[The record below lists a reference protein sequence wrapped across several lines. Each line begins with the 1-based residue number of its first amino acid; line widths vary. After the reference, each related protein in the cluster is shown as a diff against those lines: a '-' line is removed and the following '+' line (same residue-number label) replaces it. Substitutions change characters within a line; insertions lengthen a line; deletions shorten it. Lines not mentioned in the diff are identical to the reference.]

1 MEEDNT
7 RIEKL
12 RTYLINVINELKAKW
27 GELNVDYLSSEPNN
41 YSLDKIPMETTVETW
56 ITGTELHRDVY
67 SLRSRMNYSADTMS
81 NIENVGFFE
90 RFENKIFK
98 NNWEKNFPDIDG
110 IQSIR
115 CLNCASV
122 RMANTNT
129 CEFNIQIQIEYRV
142 SNTDTP
148 YVSL

>member
-41 YSLDKIPMETTVETW
+41 YSLDKIPTETTVETW

-98 NNWEKNFPDIDG
+98 NNWEKNLPDIDG

>member
-1 MEEDNT
+1 MEEDKT
-7 RIEKL
+7 RIEEL
-12 RTYLINVINELKAKW
+12 RTYLINVISELKNTW

-41 YSLDKIPMETTVETW
+41 YSLDKIPTETVIDTW
-56 ITGTELHRDVY
+56 ITGDEIHRDVY
-67 SLRSRMNYSADTMS
+67 SLRSRMNYSADTIS

-98 NNWEKNFPDIDG
+98 NNWEKNLPNIKG
-110 IQSIR
+110 IQAIR
-115 CLNCASV
+115 CLNCASI

-129 CEFNIQIQIEYRV
+129 CEFYIQLQIDYRV
-142 SNTDTP
+142 TDFEVP

>member
-98 NNWEKNFPDIDG
+98 NNWEKNLPDIDG